1 MHFAKLPED
10 LRVEA
15 LASLNLISNK
25 RVESLTGKVVKLQNM
40 RLQRLQNLFKQRKAV
55 AILLQNFT
63 AILPVAPSNDEIQT
77 VIAEKKILLE
87 RLTAQ
92 IKQLVSDADI
102 GGALAVVELN
112 CTEEDDESDP
122 TLASLKGILT
132 QF

>member
-25 RVESLTGKVVKLQNM
+25 RIESLKEKVVKLQNM